1 MRDVMSAVRRAVA
14 VLTVTLGTVGVASAL
29 PMDCGSIDMDYTAT
43 GQITVNVYG
52 DLAQGVM
59 GGAIQSGHFSS
70 AASSWD
76 PLALINGQGTV
87 DGMAVFGRETADVRD
102 DFVRFWMSYNASSKK
117 QTWVMPVGPV
127 VGAALLPGPA
137 VITNPEPA
145 SMILF
150 GTGLVGLAA
159 AVRRGRNRDRRP

>member
-1 MRDVMSAVRRAVA
+1 MRVMSAVRRAVG
-14 VLTVTLGTVGVASAL
+14 VVTVTLGTVAVASAL

-52 DLAQGVM
+52 DLAQGLSHGSVQN
-59 GGAIQSGHFSS
+59 GAFSS

-87 DGMAVFGRETADVRD
+87 DGMAVFGRETADVSD
-102 DFVRFWMSYNASSKK
+102 DFVRFWMSYSASSRK
-117 QTWVMPVGPV
+117 QTWVMPVGPT
-127 VGAALLPGPA
+127 VGAALSPSPA
-137 VITNPEPA
+137 IITNPEPA

-150 GTGLVGLAA
+150 GSGLVGLAA
-159 AVRRGRNRDRRP
+159 AVRRRRNHQRGR

>member
-14 VLTVTLGTVGVASAL
+14 VCAVTLGTVAAASAL

-59 GGAIQSGHFSS
+59 QGSVANGHFSS
-70 AASSWD
+70 TASSWD
-76 PLALINGQGTV
+76 PLALISGQGTV
-87 DGMAVFGRETADVRD
+87 DGMAVFGRETADVKD
-102 DFVRFWMSYNASSKK
+102 DFVRFWISYNASSKK
-117 QTWVMPVGPV
+117 QVWVMPLGPTV
-127 VGAALLPGPA
+127 EALSLSPA
-137 VITNPEPA
+137 MITNPEPA

-159 AVRRGRNRDRRP
+159 AVRRRRQRKSR